1 MDFREVLIERMVTDA
16 VCELIIGVKRHTE
29 LGVALLI
36 GRGGIAVETQPDY
49 ALVLLSADREMLSA
63 ALARLRFNLSPA
75 AFQTVVLA
83 MRAVADFAVDN
94 ADVLVELDV
103 NPLMLCGDDSVLAV
117 GALIV
122 TALGGVGVVE

>member
-1 MDFREVLIERMVTDA
+1 MVTDA

-49 ALVLLSADREMLSA
+49 ALVLLSADREMLRA

-103 NPLMLCGDDSVLAV
+103 NPLMVCGDDSVLAV